1 MSTFLN
7 RTHVYGPVHSRRLG
21 LSLGVNMNS
30 LDGKHCTFDCIYCEL
45 GTNELRHTATPFP
58 KAEEIARALEERLAE
73 LACDGTVPGAIT
85 LAGNGEPTENP
96 EFPEMVERA
105 RALRDRFC
113 PKAKIAVLSNATFA
127 AVPKVQEALE
137 QVDMNILKLD
147 SVDPEFIRLVDRPHI
162 PYDAEA
168 VIDAIAS
175 FKGHAIVQT
184 IFLTGDVEGVHI
196 DDTVP
201 ELVDPWLDALARI
214 KPEEA
219 MIYTIARETALP
231 GLQKAAPEVLD
242 AIAAKV
248 EKLGIPCEVAY

>member
-1 MSTFLN
+1 
-7 RTHVYGPVHSRRLG
+7 
-21 LSLGVNMNS
+21 
-30 LDGKHCTFDCIYCEL
+30 
-45 GTNELRHTATPFP
+45 
-58 KAEEIARALEERLAE
+58 
-73 LACDGTVPGAIT
+73 
-85 LAGNGEPTENP
+85 
-96 EFPEMVERA
+96 MVERA

-113 PKAKIAVLSNATFA
+113 SKAKIAVLSNATFA
-127 AVPKVQEALE
+127 AVPKVHEALE

-175 FKGHAIVQT
+175 FRGHAIVQT